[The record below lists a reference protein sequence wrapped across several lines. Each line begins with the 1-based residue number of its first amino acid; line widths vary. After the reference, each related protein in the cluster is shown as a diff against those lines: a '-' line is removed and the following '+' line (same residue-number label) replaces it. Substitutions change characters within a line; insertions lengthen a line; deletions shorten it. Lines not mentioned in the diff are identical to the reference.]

1 MTALP
6 ALKMKNIKAPDC
18 AAPKR
23 IPPLQKTTKKTHTQK
38 KKKERQIK
46 KQKNL
51 PLQLWTVLYKRALTT
66 SVVRWNQI
74 RSEKD
79 RARKPNHFQLYI
91 GNVSKGVGWQNMTIA
106 GKSKSKRNGNFVR
119 QIQAGLGEKLNH
131 YLFSSFHW
139 INFLL

>member
-91 GNVSKGVGWQNMTIA
+91 GNVSKRVG
-106 GKSKSKRNGNFVR
+106 
-119 QIQAGLGEKLNH
+119 
-131 YLFSSFHW
+131 
-139 INFLL
+139 